1 MDWLDWILLL
11 ARVVI
16 VFVALLVLVMLVVWV
31 ERKVVADM
39 QTRLGPRRAGPF
51 GVLITLADGIKL
63 FFKEGVTP
71 VQAERPVYVL
81 APVLS
86 LIPAL
91 LAFAVVPFG
100 TGVTLFGRHVPF
112 QLADLNVGVLF
123 FLAMGSLAIYGIV
136 LAGWASGSAY
146 PLLGGIRS
154 SAQMISYEVGMGLGL
169 VAVLMYAGTLQM
181 SEIVARQGGALEF
194 FGTGVPVFPR
204 WNIVPQLPAFL
215 IFMYAALAETNR
227 PPFDMPEAESELV
240 AGYHTEYSG
249 IRFAMFFLA
258 EYLHMITISAVAVTL
273 FLGGWRGPIFG
284 FLPWLW
290 PTVWFFL
297 KVALLVFL
305 FVWVR
310 ATIPRIRYDRLM
322 RFGWKVVIPF
332 SLLWILL
339 TGAIV
344 VIPDVYGRD
353 ALFRWLAIGAG
364 VVLLLSLVWPL
375 FSRDREA
382 PHAVRSE
389 G

>member
-1 MDWLDWILLL
+1 MDWVDWILLL

-16 VFVALLVLVMLVVWV
+16 VFLALLLLVMLVIWV

-51 GVLITLADGIKL
+51 GILITLADGIKL

-81 APVLS
+81 APVIS

-112 QLADLNVGVLF
+112 QLADLNVGILYF
-123 FLAMGSLAIYGIV
+123 IAMGSLAIYGIV

-169 VAVLMYAGTLQM
+169 VAVLMYSGTLQM

-322 RFGWKVVIPF
+322 RVGWRYVIPF
-332 SLLWILL
+332 ALLWILL

-344 VIPDVYGRD
+344 VLPDVYGRD
-353 ALFRWLAIGAG
+353 VLFRWLAIGAG
-364 VVLLLSLVWPL
+364 AVLLLSLVWPL
-375 FSRDREA
+375 FSRKPEPRDAARREA
-382 PHAVRSE
+382 
-389 G
+389 